1 MQARMRNP
9 ALVLPEAVQRLLAL
23 DAPIKHGRLAPSL
36 IKLVET
42 RASQINGCAL
52 CLDMHC
58 HELRTLGESDERLF
72 AVAVWR
78 DAPYFTDAER
88 AALALT
94 EAVTRLSDQTDPVPD
109 AVWEEAARH
118 FDESALAA
126 LLLAIAKIN
135 VWNRLNV
142 ATRQPAD
149 GWRKL
154 VAHPPVAKAS

>member
-9 ALVLPEAVQRLLAL
+9 ALVLPEAVQRILAL
-23 DAPIKHGRLAPSL
+23 DGPVKHGRLAPNL

-42 RASQINGCAL
+42 RASQINGCSL
-52 CLDMHC
+52 CVDMHC
-58 HELRTLGESDERLF
+58 HELRKLGESDERLF
-72 AVAVWR
+72 AIAVWR
-78 DAPYFTDAER
+78 DAPYFTEQER

-94 EAVTRLSDQTDPVPD
+94 EAVTRLSDNADPVPD

-118 FDESALAA
+118 FDETALAA
-126 LLLAIAKIN
+126 LLLVIAKIN

-149 GWRKL
+149 GWRAFA
-154 VAHPPVAKAS
+154 AHPPVAKAS

>member
-9 ALVLPEAVQRLLAL
+9 ALVLPEAVQRILAL
-23 DAPIKHGRLAPSL
+23 DASIKHGRLAASL
-36 IKLVET
+36 IKLVEI

-58 HELRTLGESDERLF
+58 HELRQLGESDERLF
-72 AVAVWR
+72 AIAVWR
-78 DAPYFTDAER
+78 DAPYFTDTER

-94 EAVTRLSDQTDPVPD
+94 EAVTRLSDKTDPVPD
-109 AVWEEAARH
+109 AVWEEAARC